1 MTRLGVVTERD
12 DGLGT
17 DGRSVTE
24 GAPVVSVV
32 VLSYNSRRRIDFA
45 LESLRCQD
53 FAEPW
58 EVIVVDSGEDGC
70 AEYLAAAYPEVRLER
85 RLYLGPARNAGLRL
99 ARGRYVA
106 FLPDD
111 GIAEPDWLR
120 RRVAKHR
127 EGFAAVGGAVT
138 NGTPRHPVGT
148 AGYLIEYPSLLP
160 SKRVLERQGRTP
172 HSLSYERSLLERL
185 GPFPEDMATGEDTV
199 LNLRWVKAGASIG
212 FDPEIK
218 LAHRNLTGLRAYLRH
233 QYAHGRDFG
242 RIGRWNPARPANPPE
257 ESVVRAGYRILIR
270 YPARRWWRTLRR
282 LEAGQRRLLPAYLA
296 LTPVVCAG
304 LWAAALGRWVGWRS
318 RWCEPSHDGGT
329 TPA

>member
-1 MTRLGVVTERD
+1 MTRLGIVTQRD

-17 DGRSVTE
+17 ER
-24 GAPVVSVV
+24 APVVSVV
-32 VLSYNSRRRIDFA
+32 VLSYNSRQRIDAA
-45 LESLRCQD
+45 LRSLQAQD
-53 FAEPW
+53 FDEPQ

-70 AEYLAAAYPEVRLER
+70 AEYLAAAYPEMRLVRSER
-85 RLYLGPARNAGLRL
+85 RLYPGPARNAGVRA

-185 GPFPEDMATGEDTV
+185 GPFPEDTPTGEDTV

-242 RIGRWNPARPANPPE
+242 RIGPWYPARPANPPE

-270 YPARRWWRTLRR
+270 YPAKRWWRTLRR
-282 LEAGQRRLLPAYLA
+282 LAAGQRRSLPAYLA
-296 LTPVVCAG
+296 LTPVVGAG

-318 RWCEPSHDGGT
+318 RCREPSDDGGT
-329 TPA
+329 APA